1 MSTPVR
7 IRPAPETTKLPL
19 PLSDMESEGNP
30 MTPVDVKKVVKI
42 HFVVAETAE
51 EMFNAHTHGLEAYGH
66 KEFQVLV
73 PGFCSN
79 DAASVLNNHA
89 HRVINEGERFN
100 PGDTGEI
107 AGTLCG
113 YVEVPGDV
121 PGDPTRLRIVHLPSR
136 YYPPWRSGQ
145 N

>member
-7 IRPAPETTKLPL
+7 IRPAPETAKPPPPL
-19 PLSDMESEGNP
+19 LGMKSEGNP
-30 MTPVDVKKVVKI
+30 MAPIDVKKVIRI
-42 HFVVAETAE
+42 HFVIAETAE
-51 EMFNAHTHGLEAYGH
+51 EMFNAHTHGLEAYDH

-79 DAASVLNNHA
+79 DAASILNNHA
-89 HRVINEGERFN
+89 HRVINKGERFN

-107 AGTLCG
+107 GGILCG
-113 YVEVPGDV
+113 YVEVPGDL

-136 YYPPWRSGQ
+136 YYPSWRSER